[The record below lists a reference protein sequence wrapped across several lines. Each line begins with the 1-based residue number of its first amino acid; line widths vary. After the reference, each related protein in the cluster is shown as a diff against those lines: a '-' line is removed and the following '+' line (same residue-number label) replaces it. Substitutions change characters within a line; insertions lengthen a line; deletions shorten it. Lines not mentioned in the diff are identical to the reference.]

1 MNYTHLTCC
10 FLVVS
15 AIALGGL
22 LALRL
27 TDQNPAEATT
37 TTMAVSGDGA
47 FEYITA
53 KTESNPDVTSLFVLH
68 KDTHMLVVYKPRVR
82 GGRYELNP
90 VAHYDLRRLM
100 GTGQRGGAGPGGHSP
115 R

>member
-15 AIALGGL
+15 AIVLGGM

-27 TDQNPAEATT
+27 TDQNPAEATA
-37 TTMAVSGDGA
+37 MAVSGEGA
-47 FEYITA
+47 FEYLTA
-53 KTESNPDVTSLFVLH
+53 KTEPGVNSLFVLH

-82 GGRYELNP
+82 GGRHELNP
-90 VAHYDLRRLM
+90 VGHYDLRRLM